1 MGRFPMDEKPSCPK
15 VTGLAWGRIE
25 VDGLGS
31 FRAAKL
37 FPGGAREWDW
47 RETGTSHDPGIQPAD
62 VVELIDRGAE
72 EVILSKGVMER
83 LRVCPQ
89 TLQLLKDRRIPVHVL
104 QSELAVELYNELRER
119 RRVGALIHSTCCPPQ
134 SPSMQSTTLS
144 TEVLIYALD
153 LFGVSV
159 FALTGAPKASQKD
172 MDVFGMMLMA
182 AVVGI
187 GGGTVRDLLLG
198 IRPVFWVD
206 RLEYILICV
215 VIAVGV
221 FFIAHRLPSRQRW
234 LAWADAIGLATFSV
248 VGTQVAIGAG
258 APSVVAVLM
267 GIMTATFGG
276 IMRDVLC
283 AEIPLILQREIY
295 AMAAAAGAIVYVLGL
310 AATGNEPLCAVLAF
324 CVAFAA
330 RAAGILFQLSLPRFT
345 RRR

>member
-1 MGRFPMDEKPSCPK
+1 
-15 VTGLAWGRIE
+15 
-25 VDGLGS
+25 
-31 FRAAKL
+31 
-37 FPGGAREWDW
+37 
-47 RETGTSHDPGIQPAD
+47 
-62 VVELIDRGAE
+62 
-72 EVILSKGVMER
+72 
-83 LRVCPQ
+83 
-89 TLQLLKDRRIPVHVL
+89 
-104 QSELAVELYNELRER
+104 
-119 RRVGALIHSTCCPPQ
+119 
-134 SPSMQSTTLS
+134 MQSTTLS

-159 FALTGAPKASQKD
+159 FALTGALKASQKD

-295 AMAAAAGAIVYVLGL
+295 AMAAAAGAIVYVFGL